1 MCGIAGIVGEKH
13 QIKEELELLNK
24 SIIHRGP
31 DDKGFYLDA
40 DFSLGLTSTR
50 LSIIGLKEGTQ
61 PKISKDKKVIVF
73 FNGEIF
79 NYKELLNKY
88 LKKKK
93 KIKSDTEVILE
104 LYLKFGISFLKKL
117 NGMFAIS
124 IYDKEKKALYLI
136 KDRFGIKPLYYSTI
150 NKKIIFSSEINSIL
164 NLIKDKKSLNMQ
176 AVSNY
181 LTMGFINSPNTI
193 YQNIYKIE
201 PATYLKINLNNLKFV
216 KKKWWKISG
225 KKKIENTQ
233 NNFLIKKIEN
243 QIIKSVKLWSVSDVP
258 ISFLL
263 SGGFDSGL
271 ITAIYSKYSKKKPST
286 YSYVFNKNKI
296 YDRWNESETIND
308 FLKRYNSEHKN
319 YYFDQSNFIDELTN
333 IIKHLGEPFGGGLPS
348 WHLLKEVSKNH
359 KVTLTG
365 VGGDELFGNYNR
377 PFKILNKN
385 KDCYN
390 YEDFKKYYFYNKF
403 YLADYKFKKKFTNL
417 NLEKLEDPSL
427 KYFNQFK
434 MRKKDFSKI
443 NNLSLIDF
451 DLGLSDDYL
460 YYNDRFSMAH
470 SVELRTPYLD
480 HKLVELMFKISSK
493 KRINSIIYKPLLR
506 KISKKYLP
514 DSYFNQKKKGFSV
527 PLSEIM
533 RKKFKKKVLYY
544 LSKSQLK
551 KVGIIKPTFYDNFV
565 MPLIRGKNENIALVW
580 HVLIFQIWFIKIFNK
595 KI

>member
-1 MCGIAGIVGEKH
+1 MCGIAGIVGEKY
-13 QIKEELELLNK
+13 QIKEKLELLNK

-31 DDKGFYLDA
+31 DDKGFYLDKN
-40 DFSLGLTSTR
+40 FLIGLTSTR

-61 PKISKDKKVIVF
+61 PKISDDKKVIVF

-79 NYKELLNKY
+79 NYKELITKY
-88 LKKKK
+88 LNKKK
-93 KIKSDTEVILE
+93 KIKSDTEVVLE
-104 LYLKFGISFLKKL
+104 LYSKFGISFLNKL

-124 IYDKEKKALYLI
+124 IYDKNKKALYLI

-164 NLIKDKKSLNMQ
+164 SLIKGEKKLNMQ
-176 AVSNY
+176 GVSNY
-181 LTMGFINSPNTI
+181 ITMGFVNSPNTI
-193 YQNIYKIE
+193 YENIYKIE
-201 PATYLKINLNNLKFV
+201 PATYLKINLSNLKFI

-225 KKKIENTQ
+225 KKKITSTK
-233 NNFLIKKIEN
+233 NNLLIKKIEN

-271 ITAIYSKYSKKKPST
+271 ITAIYSKYNKKKLST
-286 YSYVFNKNKI
+286 YSYVFNKKKT

-308 FLKRYNSEHKN
+308 FLKKYKSTHKN
-319 YYFDQSNFIDELTN
+319 YYFNQSNFIKELTG
-333 IIKHLGEPFGGGLPS
+333 IISHLGEPFGGGLPS
-348 WHLLKEVSKNH
+348 WYLLKEVSKSH

-377 PFKILNKN
+377 PFKILSKN

-390 YEDFKKYYFYNKF
+390 FDNFKKYYFYNKF
-403 YLADYKFKKKFTNL
+403 YLADHNFKKKFTYL
-417 NLEKLEDPSL
+417 NLSTLEDPSL

-434 MRKKDFSKI
+434 MRRKNFSRI

-480 HKLVELMFKISSK
+480 HKLVELMFQIPSK
-493 KRINSIIYKPLLR
+493 QRINKKIYKPLLR

-514 DSYFNQKKKGFSV
+514 DSYFTQKKKGFSV

-533 RKKFKKKVLYY
+533 RNKFKKKVLYY
-544 LSKSQLK
+544 LSKKQLE
-551 KVGIIKPTFYDNFV
+551 KVGIIKPIFYDSFV
-565 MPLIRGKNENIALVW
+565 DPLIKGKNDNIALVW
-580 HVLIFQIWFIKIFNK
+580 HVLIFQIWYIKIFSK
-595 KI
+595 K